1 MVTYRIEQILEKFSK
16 RDMFMF
22 GLLFGLVFTCLCWI
36 IPLGASGYFNPLS
49 TRTDGHGTDVLD
61 LQGKESVFN
70 SSIEADFITNVK
82 RHNESCRIQCTT
94 EDLRLDKLG
103 VELDPPTGEYCK
115 CPEISGCCVDPHH
128 ILKPTG
134 YVTVYREYK
143 VTDQYKNTR
152 LVKMPFTNPSG
163 CECRPTD
170 D

>member
-1 MVTYRIEQILEKFSK
+1 MATRPPCEQVLKIFSW
-16 RDMFMF
+16 RALGIYLLGVASVLSVLGTLGCF
-22 GLLFGLVFTCLCWI
+22 GLLHI
-36 IPLGASGYFNPLS
+36 S
-49 TRTDGHGTDVLD
+49 TSTDDHATDVLD
-61 LQGKESVFN
+61 LGKESVFN

-94 EDLRLDKLG
+94 EDLRADSLG
-103 VELDPPTGEYCK
+103 VEYHPPTGVYCK
-115 CPEISGCCVDPHH
+115 CPEFSGCCVDPHH